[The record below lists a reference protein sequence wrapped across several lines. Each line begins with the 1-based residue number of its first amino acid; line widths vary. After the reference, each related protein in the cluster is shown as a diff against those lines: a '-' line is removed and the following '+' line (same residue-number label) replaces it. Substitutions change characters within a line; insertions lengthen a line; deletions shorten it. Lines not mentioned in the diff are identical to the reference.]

1 MKKDKMLI
9 AVISELWVYGDLN
22 IKMTFSYLQS
32 ITMMN
37 IIFIIRKYITYKS
50 ITVVRQA
57 SQTSIYMSN
66 NLN

>member
-1 MKKDKMLI
+1 
-9 AVISELWVYGDLN
+9 
-22 IKMTFSYLQS
+22 
-32 ITMMN
+32 MN

-50 ITVVRQA
+50 IAVVRQA